1 MSVMIILDHKPK
13 GFVLTIFFF
22 KEHENMHMHM
32 ITGLLNVLKLSMNS
46 CSFVSAMN
54 SSFTHDKFLKK
65 KPISPVRKGLRWKGG
80 DS

>member
-1 MSVMIILDHKPK
+1 
-13 GFVLTIFFF
+13 
-22 KEHENMHMHM
+22 M
-32 ITGLLNVLKLSMNS
+32 ITGLLNVLKLSMKS